1 MRKRHYA
8 TVPWVLLAAALGTGC
23 MPRVVPSPHVETREG
38 RECVASC
45 RNNHAEC
52 IGGGRSSSQGST
64 LQEFAGSMISL
75 EWLHASSCSDG
86 LAACYA
92 GCRDTS
98 PSWRPS
104 ERQSGLD
111 DAAHLASDD
120 VEIGDEP

>member
-1 MRKRHYA
+1 MRNRHYS
-8 TVPWVLLAAALGTGC
+8 TVPWLLLAVAVGTGC
-23 MPRVVPSPHVETREG
+23 MPRVVRAPRVETPEG

-45 RNNHAEC
+45 RDNHAGC
-52 IGGGRSSSQGST
+52 IGGGRSTSQGST

-92 GCRDTS
+92 GCRDTL

-104 ERQSGLD
+104 ERQSGHH
-111 DAAHLASDD
+111 DAARTPHESS
-120 VEIGDEP
+120 